1 MKDIEVEEL
10 LKRFM
15 DGETSVVEEDALAE
29 YFRETGGDDRPL
41 SISKE
46 DWEAYRE
53 MFRMFEDG
61 YIGVRV
67 SHPHITEASR
77 GRDACVPSALDI
89 AAGRGRDAHAPRGI
103 RIDLKPSGLRIYMAA
118 AAVAAFFVLVFML
131 NIGGEQAE
139 PMIAEVGA
147 VDTIKAMTVP
157 IDTLLDEP
165 SIETLRDGNVE
176 ISPTPS
182 QKSKPKKLQKLPY
195 TPPVPRHMIAQA
207 AEANGISEDSMAVAL
222 DEAERLINAMTVYQE
237 IRISEICN
245 VEYEEE
251 YY

>member
-1 MKDIEVEEL
+1 MKDIKVEEL

-15 DGETSVVEEDALAE
+15 DGETSVEEEMALTE
-29 YFRETGGDDRPL
+29 YFREATDEDRSD
-41 SISKE
+41 SIPEE

-61 YIGVRV
+61 
-67 SHPHITEASR
+67 E
-77 GRDACVPSALDI
+77 
-89 AAGRGRDAHAPRGI
+89 AGRGRDAHAPRGI
-103 RIDLKPSGLRIYMAA
+103 RIYMAA

-157 IDTLLDEP
+157 IDTLRDKP
-165 SIETLRDGNVE
+165 SIDKLRNDNVE
-176 ISPTPS
+176 VSPTPS
-182 QKSKPKKLQKLPY
+182 QKSKPKKQQKLPY
-195 TPPVPRHMIAQA
+195 TPPVPRHLTAQA

-251 YY
+251 Y